1 MTASRSAFRLSPI
14 VLFLLVGM
22 AFFSTGCVTMT
33 DLETSQE
40 NSREVVGRL
49 DQPGSAVEQTF
60 VMRRTRL
67 NSLTIWAGKDPA
79 SQPATEEKIPLPLQ
93 VELFRY
99 PMETS
104 PIFSEQVGVS
114 SSGPLYIQLPVRQ
127 EPAGQTYLVRLSAP
141 QGGLEILGVNADVYS
156 QGTAFINSQPL
167 SADIA
172 FRTTYDYNALSI
184 WHDLIN
190 TLHNFWLI
198 LPLTTILLLPGWLL
212 LDVSNLAD
220 HFDGGERLALSV
232 GLSLSL
238 IPLLMLWSTTIGMH
252 WNRLV
257 VIVAAL
263 VLTVAVLWRSWK
275 KRITFHIS
283 PAGISLAFVFLL
295 TLGVRLAMA
304 RDMAGPAW
312 VDSVH
317 HALITQL
324 IEINGGFPPT
334 YAPYVD
340 TPANQYHSGFH
351 SALAS
356 FQLLSDM
363 QLQDGMLL
371 FGNVLNA
378 IATLSVYLFTTTLT
392 RNRLAGLVAALI
404 SGLVTPMPAYYTS
417 WGRYTELA
425 GLLILPAALAFAV
438 MAIEDE
444 RPKLN
449 YIAITLACL
458 AFTGLL
464 LVHYRVLAFFTLLLA
479 AYVVSQVSF
488 SPGKLSALGKKALIL
503 SVAIVIG
510 GFLLAIPWIY
520 PNISRMIPYA
530 MQSVGGP
537 QRKLFSDF
545 DWSYLTAALGKYS
558 LYAAG
563 FGFLLAM
570 IRLKRF
576 TITLLL
582 WVFGMFFL
590 ANLGSLGL
598 AGGSFVNST
607 SVEISLFMPLGLLG
621 GYLVSLVIEFANRFI
636 PKRFSSLMYSGFAAA
651 GLFVAFLGAMR
662 LLPLLRPDTE
672 LSRQGD
678 RAAMEWIQS
687 NIPQEETIL
696 INPFQW
702 MVTVYAGNDGGYWI
716 APLSSHKT
724 IPPPAIYGF
733 GSNQQ
738 IQEINELCKKV
749 TQSGDNPDQ
758 LWEVMQTNNLHYLYT
773 GVRGG
778 PISVSSLTSSPRFK
792 MVYASQGAYIFKTL
806 P

>member
-1 MTASRSAFRLSPI
+1 M
-14 VLFLLVGM
+14 GM

-49 DQPGSAVEQTF
+49 DQPGSVIEQTF
-60 VMRRTRL
+60 VMRRTHL
-67 NSLTIWAGKDPA
+67 NSLTIWAGKDRA
-79 SQPATEEKIPLPLQ
+79 SQPAEDKTPLPLQ
-93 VELFRY
+93 VELFSY
-99 PMETS
+99 PLETS
-104 PIFSEQVGVS
+104 PILSEQVGVS
-114 SSGPLYIQLPVRQ
+114 SSGPLYFQLPVRQ
-127 EPAGQTYLVRLSAP
+127 EPAGQPYLIRLNAP
-141 QGGLEILGVNADVYS
+141 QGGLEILGVNTDVYT
-156 QGTAFINSQPL
+156 QGTVFINGQPV

-172 FRTTYDYNALSI
+172 FRTTYDYDTPSL
-184 WHDLIN
+184 WHDLI
-190 TLHNFWLI
+190 TALHGFWLI
-198 LPLTTILLLPGWLL
+198 LPLTAVLLLPGWLL
-212 LDVSNLAD
+212 LDVSGLAYR
-220 HFDGGERLALSV
+220 FDGGEKLALSA

-238 IPLLMLWSTTIGMH
+238 IPLLMLWSTTVGLH
-252 WNRLV
+252 WNRIV
-257 VIVAAL
+257 VILAAL
-263 VLTVAVLWRSWK
+263 VLTMAILWRSWK

-283 PAGISLAFVFLL
+283 PAGISLTFVFLL
-295 TLGVRLAMA
+295 TFGVRLAMA

-356 FQLLSDM
+356 FQWLSGM

-378 IATLSVYLFTTTLT
+378 IAVLSVYLFTTTLT

-425 GLLILPAALAFAV
+425 GLLILPAALAFTV

-444 RPKLN
+444 RPKPN
-449 YIAITLACL
+449 YIAVSLACL
-458 AFTGLL
+458 TFTGLL

-488 SPGKLSALGKKALIL
+488 SPGKLSALGKKALVL
-503 SVAIVIG
+503 GMALVIG
-510 GFLLAIPWIY
+510 GFLLALPWIY
-520 PNISRMIPYA
+520 PNISRTLPYA

-537 QRKLFSDF
+537 QRNLFSDF
-545 DWSYLTAALGKYS
+545 NWSFLTAALGNYS

-563 FGFLLAM
+563 VGFLLAM
-570 IRLKRF
+570 IRVKRF
-576 TITLLL
+576 TITLVL
-582 WVFGMFFL
+582 WIIGMFFL

-607 SVEISLFMPLGLLG
+607 SVEISLFMPLGMLG
-621 GYLVSLVIEFANRFI
+621 GYLVSQVIEFTNRFI
-636 PKRFSSLMYSGFAAA
+636 PQRYSSLMYSGFAAA
-651 GLFVAFLGAMR
+651 GLFVALLGARR
-662 LLPLLRPDTE
+662 LLPLLNPTTE

-678 RAAMEWIQS
+678 RPAMEWIQS

-696 INPFQW
+696 INPYQW

-716 APLSSHKT
+716 APLTGHKT

-733 GSNQQ
+733 GSSQQ
-738 IQEINELCKKV
+738 IQEINELCQKV
-749 TQSGDNPDQ
+749 IQSGDTPDK
-758 LWEVMQTNNLHYLYT
+758 LWEVMQTNNLHYLYM
-773 GVRGG
+773 GGRGG
-778 PISVSSLTSSPRFK
+778 PISVSSLISSPRFK
-792 MVYASQGAYIFKTL
+792 MIYANQGAYIFKTL